1 MLPSFDDAVF
11 TRRDALA
18 RGASDT
24 TLRVDRERGNLD
36 QVRPGVYAAAST
48 WERLTSEERARWVA
62 AAAHEA
68 GRGAPIVFS
77 HLSAAALWALP
88 LFRVRATRAHVT
100 VDGPARS
107 TPQVFRH
114 RLPLPSEDV
123 EWLEPGRVGVTTLA
137 RTVADVIASVPLETA
152 VSLADAALRKSA
164 AEGTSGIDLD
174 RAEDLRAAVADH
186 LRRRT
191 GRRGIRAARFVTEFA
206 DARAQLPGESVSRL
220 LLRQLGFAD
229 PELQVPVMGPHG
241 ADYLVDFDLGSVWGE
256 FDGAV
261 KYTDPRFLNGRTPA
275 RVLADEKE
283 REDWIRGVTGKR
295 IVRWQMAHLAT
306 ASAFRLHLAACGVYP
321 VRPAS

>member
-11 TRRDALA
+11 TRRNALA
-18 RGASDT
+18 RGVSDT
-24 TLRVDRERGNLD
+24 VLRADRDRGSLD
-36 QVRPGVYAAAST
+36 RVRPGVYAAAST
-48 WERLTSEERARWVA
+48 WEGLTSEERARWA
-62 AAAHEA
+62 AAATHEA

-77 HLSAAALWALP
+77 HLSAAALWGLP
-88 LFRVRATRAHVT
+88 LFRVRATRTHVT
-100 VDGPARS
+100 IDGPARS

-114 RLPLPSEDV
+114 RLSLPPADV
-123 EWLEPGRVGVTTLA
+123 VWLESGRLGVTTLA
-137 RTVADVIASVPLETA
+137 RTVADVIAMVPLETA
-152 VSLADAALRKSA
+152 VSLADAALRA
-164 AEGTSGIDLD
+164 AATDGSGAMDPEG
-174 RAEDLRAAVADH
+174 AESLREKIADH

-191 GRRGIRAARFVTEFA
+191 GRRGIRAARFVAEFA

-220 LLRQLGFAD
+220 LLRQLGFAV
-229 PELQVPVMGPHG
+229 PELQVAVRGPRG
-241 ADYLVDFDLGSVWGE
+241 VVYLVDFDLGSVWGE

-306 ASAFRLHLAACGVYP
+306 ASAFRRHLAACGVHP
-321 VRPAS
+321 LRTRL

>member
-24 TLRVDRERGNLD
+24 TLRADRDRGRLD
-36 QVRPGVYAAAST
+36 RVRPGVYAAASA
-48 WERLTSEERARWVA
+48 WKDLASEERARWAA

-77 HLSAAALWALP
+77 HLSAAALWGLP

-114 RLPLPSEDV
+114 RLPLPPADV
-123 EWLEPGRVGVTTLA
+123 VWLESGRLGVTTLA
-137 RTVADVIASVPLETA
+137 RTVADVIATVPFEA
-152 VSLADAALRKSA
+152 GVSLADAALRTVA
-164 AEGTSGIDLD
+164 TNATGAIDLE
-174 RAEDLRAAVADH
+174 RAEDLREEITDH

-220 LLRQLGFAD
+220 LLRELGFAD
-229 PELQVPVMGPHG
+229 PELQVPVSGPRG
-241 ADYLVDFDLGSVWGE
+241 ADYLIDFDLGTVWGE
-256 FDGAV
+256 FDGAA

-275 RVLADEKE
+275 RALADEKE

-295 IVRWQMAHLAT
+295 IVRWQMPHLAT
-306 ASAFRLHLAACGVYP
+306 SSTFRRHLAACGVSP
-321 VRPAS
+321 RHA